1 MANIYID
8 AVTKNNEA
16 ADVMA
21 HHFSEA
27 WCDVLLGRDYE
38 TQRKYTQAEALD
50 SQALEV
56 QRRVSGP
63 ERSNTLSTMTSLG
76 LMYYREAKYAQAEA
90 LLKQVL
96 EIQRRVLGLEHPSTV
111 RSLTNLVID
120 YQAQGNY
127 PAANALARTALASS
141 PSNPRFLGNVAWI
154 LVAAA
159 DPGQRR
165 PAEALPL
172 ARRAIQAEPDNADFY
187 QLLGLVE
194 YRNDHWDAAI
204 SSLNRSVI
212 WTKARS
218 LWTFSCWPWRIGVAE
233 TRARRDS
240 FSRAALKRRARRRRS
255 IRSHGCSGPRP
266 PGCWVR
272 RVRRL
277 RRAVCPRGSPHTKA

>member
-1 MANIYID
+1 LVRCITWPGI
-8 AVTKNNEA
+8 TKP
-16 ADVMA
+16 
-21 HHFSEA
+21 
-27 WCDVLLGRDYE
+27 
-38 TQRKYTQAEALD
+38 KYTQAEAFD
-50 SQALEV
+50 SQASEV

-96 EIQRRVLGLEHPSTV
+96 EIQRRVLALEHPSTV

-165 PAEALPL
+165 PAKH
-172 ARRAIQAEPDNADFY
+172 Y
-187 QLLGLVE
+187 
-194 YRNDHWDAAI
+194 H
-204 SSLNRSVI
+204 
-212 WTKARS
+212 
-218 LWTFSCWPWRIGVAE
+218 
-233 TRARRDS
+233 
-240 FSRAALKRRARRRRS
+240 SRAAPFRQSQIMPTSTSCWAR
-255 IRSHGCSGPRP
+255 
-266 PGCWVR
+266 
-272 RVRRL
+272 
-277 RRAVCPRGSPHTKA
+277 

>member
-1 MANIYID
+1 LANIYID

-21 HHFSEA
+21 NHFSEA

-38 TQRKYTQAEALD
+38 TQGKYTQAEALD

-76 LMYYREAKYAQAEA
+76 LMYHREAKYAQAEA

-120 YQAQGNY
+120 HQAQGNY

-165 PAEALPL
+165 PAKH
-172 ARRAIQAEPDNADFY
+172 Y
-187 QLLGLVE
+187 
-194 YRNDHWDAAI
+194 H
-204 SSLNRSVI
+204 
-212 WTKARS
+212 
-218 LWTFSCWPWRIGVAE
+218 
-233 TRARRDS
+233 
-240 FSRAALKRRARRRRS
+240 SRAAPFRQSQIMPTSTSCWAR
-255 IRSHGCSGPRP
+255 
-266 PGCWVR
+266 
-272 RVRRL
+272 
-277 RRAVCPRGSPHTKA
+277 